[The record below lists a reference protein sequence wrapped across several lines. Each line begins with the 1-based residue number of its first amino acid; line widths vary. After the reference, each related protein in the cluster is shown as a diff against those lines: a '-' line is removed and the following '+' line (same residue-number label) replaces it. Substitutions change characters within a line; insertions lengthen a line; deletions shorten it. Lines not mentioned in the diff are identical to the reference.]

1 MVLSISLAFSLPTAA
16 VTVQKR
22 NLWLYTWDGYQEF
35 WCTCLVVRQL
45 GRKAFCVPAH
55 SGPSFVCSD
64 QQSLQSN
71 RKKKFPLGL
80 ELLLFS
86 WLFFPPS
93 QADRF
98 FFPTLPS
105 QPISPTKL
113 SAPPPNVSTAILQ
126 ANILQQVLKLWFY
139 ENIWSV
145 ILRPSGNAC
154 SAQCCRQSPS
164 QLSPQCRTP
173 SHNLIQSTKQVH
185 KFQFTL
191 KSRFF
196 CCCFLFRSLI
206 HAAAACVHTV
216 WQKLSA
222 CRWFCF
228 CMLQKPLNR
237 ASGSAILSI
246 VWEPS
251 AWTRVPFLQSTDTS

>member
-1 MVLSISLAFSLPTAA
+1 MNCFYFPGFS
-16 VTVQKR
+16 
-22 NLWLYTWDGYQEF
+22 
-35 WCTCLVVRQL
+35 
-45 GRKAFCVPAH
+45 
-55 SGPSFVCSD
+55 
-64 QQSLQSN
+64 
-71 RKKKFPLGL
+71 
-80 ELLLFS
+80 
-86 WLFFPPS
+86 PPS

-196 CCCFLFRSLI
+196 FLLLLFSLSKPHPCCCRRLRSHRLVEIVCLQMVLFLHAVEATESRIGFGNSQHRLGTVRLDSSAFLAVHRYQLIIQGRWLVNERRERENPQRLSLLLYAKWTETQDLTQLRQEF
-206 HAAAACVHTV
+206 HHM
-216 WQKLSA
+216 
-222 CRWFCF
+222 R
-228 CMLQKPLNR
+228 M
-237 ASGSAILSI
+237 
-246 VWEPS
+246 
-251 AWTRVPFLQSTDTS
+251 TRVSVGHDVLLLQLYVKGHRNCF